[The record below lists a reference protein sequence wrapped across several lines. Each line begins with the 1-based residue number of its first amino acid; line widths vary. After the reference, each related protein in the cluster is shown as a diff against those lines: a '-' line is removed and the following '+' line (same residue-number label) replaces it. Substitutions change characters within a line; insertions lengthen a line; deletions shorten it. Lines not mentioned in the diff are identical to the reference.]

1 MWRRTAV
8 AVSVTGY
15 KVIARPRCA
24 LSPRG
29 MMVVVAITASF
40 SLLIGLGFSLAGAW
54 PVLPFAG
61 LEVLAVAWAFH
72 HIQRHAGDYESLTI
86 EGDSLAIEK
95 HDCNRDSRTVFNRYW
110 AQILLRQRPSG
121 DHALLVRSHGR
132 EVEFGRRFLSDEQRL
147 LLAGQLKARVGA
159 FT

>member
-1 MWRRTAV
+1 M

-29 MMVVVAITASF
+29 MAVVVAIIATC
-40 SLLIGLGFSLAGAW
+40 SLLVGFGFSLVGAW

-61 LEVLAVAWAFH
+61 LEVLAIAWAFY
-72 HIQRHAGDYESLTI
+72 HIHRHAGDYESLTI
-86 EGDSLAIEK
+86 EGDCLAIEK
-95 HDCNRDSRTVFNRYW
+95 HDCNQDSRTEFNRYW
-110 AQILLRQRPSG
+110 TQVLLRQRPSG

-132 EVEFGRRFLSDEQRL
+132 EVEFGRRFLSDGQRQRL
-147 LLAGQLKARVGA
+147 VGQLKKRVGA
-159 FT
+159 IT